1 MSEEAESPP
10 PAGEPGTA
18 DATRIEFAEELAG
31 RRATC
36 DGGHAA
42 PGALVG
48 ARETFVGTL
57 SGRRMVYGDPP
68 WRWLELV
75 DALQQP
81 EGTTHERVWCD
92 EACVF
97 LED

>member
-1 MSEEAESPP
+1 MSEAEDSQSK
-10 PAGEPGTA
+10 AGQPDA
-18 DATRIEFAEELAG
+18 RDATRIEFDAELAG

-36 DGGHAA
+36 DGGNSL
-42 PGALVG
+42 PGAVVG

-57 SGRRMVYGDPP
+57 SGRRMLYGDPP

-75 DALQQP
+75 DAVQEA
-81 EGTTHERVWCD
+81 EGTLHDQVWCD

-97 LED
+97 LDD